1 MGFFGRLFRRRS
13 AEGDSALHKE
23 LADWRI
29 IDANNEAAGERAI
42 FRIRMAKPPRKDLDS
57 LVTAAV
63 IKWPYQGQMPP
74 DDVNQQQLA
83 FERAIDPLTSEG
95 GSELMQVATGMS
107 LKEWIFYARSADA
120 FMARLNTLLSRRP
133 RYPIQVEFHDD
144 PEWQMWSQTVT
155 TLKARGV

>member
-1 MGFFGRLFRRRS
+1 MGFFGRVFGRRS
-13 AEGDSALHKE
+13 TDAASALDRE

-29 IDANNEAAGERAI
+29 VDAHNAAAGERAI
-42 FRIRMAKPPRKDLDS
+42 FRIRMAKPARKDLDY

-74 DDVNQQQLA
+74 ADVNQQQLA
-83 FERAIDPLTSEG
+83 FEKAIDPLTSEG

-120 FMARLNTLLSRRP
+120 FMARLNTLLSGRP
-133 RYPIQVEFHDD
+133 RYPIEVEFHDD
-144 PEWQMWSQTVT
+144 PAWQMWSQTLA